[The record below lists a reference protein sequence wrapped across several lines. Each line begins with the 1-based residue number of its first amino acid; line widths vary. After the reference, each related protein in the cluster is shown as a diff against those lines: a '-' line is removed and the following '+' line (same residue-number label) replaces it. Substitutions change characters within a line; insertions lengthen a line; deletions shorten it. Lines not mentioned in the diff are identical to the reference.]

1 MPETATAAVT
11 DPTTHPVTFVDFW
24 FDPSC
29 PWAWMTSRWVEEV
42 APQRNLEVTW
52 RVMSL
57 AVLNEDTDVPDSYRE
72 FFPRALKYTRLVAA
86 VGELEGQGMVGP
98 LYTAL
103 GTRIHPGGSL
113 DPDEVIPAA
122 LDELGLPADYLRFA
136 TSEEYDGVMRASHF
150 DGIKRVGQDV
160 GTPIIAV
167 NGTAFF
173 GPVISPIPRGEQALA
188 LWDGVLAAASFDGFF
203 ELKRS
208 RTREPQ
214 FD

>member
-1 MPETATAAVT
+1 MPETAT
-11 DPTTHPVTFVDFW
+11 TTGPVTTVDFW

-42 APQRNLEVTW
+42 ATQRNLDITW
-52 RVMSL
+52 HVMSL
-57 AVLNEDTDVPDSYRE
+57 AVLNEDNEVSESYRE
-72 FFPRALKYTRLVAA
+72 FFPRALRYTRLVAA
-86 VGELEGQGMVGP
+86 VRELEGEDAVGP

-103 GTRIHPGGSL
+103 GTRIHPGGSQN
-113 DPDEVIPAA
+113 PDDVIPAA
-122 LDELGLPADYLRFA
+122 LAEVGLPADYLRFA
-136 TSEEYDGVMRASHF
+136 DSAEYDVQMRASHF
-150 DGIKRVGQDV
+150 DGINRVGQDV

-167 NGTAFF
+167 DGVAFF
-173 GPVISPIPRGEQALA
+173 GPVISPIPRGQQALT
-188 LWDGVLAAASFDGFF
+188 LWDGVVAAASFDGFF

>member
-1 MPETATAAVT
+1 MPQTTTDTAPA
-11 DPTTHPVTFVDFW
+11 TTVDFW

-42 APQRNLEVTW
+42 APHRNLDITW

-57 AVLNEDTDVPDSYRE
+57 AVLNEDQEVSEDYRA
-72 FFPRALKYTRLVAA
+72 FFPRALRYTRLVAA
-86 VGELEGQGMVGP
+86 VRELEGDDAVGP

-103 GTRIHPGGSL
+103 GTRIHPGGSK

-122 LDELGLPADYLRFA
+122 LNDVGLPADYLRYA
-136 TSEEYDGVMRASHF
+136 DSDEYDEQMRASHF
-150 DGIKRVGQDV
+150 DGIDRVGQDV
-160 GTPIIAV
+160 GTPVIAV

-173 GPVISPIPRGEQALA
+173 GPVISPIPRGQQALT
-188 LWDGVLAAASFDGFF
+188 LWDGVVAAASVDGFF
-203 ELKRS
+203 ELKRT
-208 RTREPQ
+208 RTRAPQ